1 MAASYFS
8 EEKLTDNDILSRFIM
23 WQDIGGIVV
32 FNDSL
37 TPVSYALGENSPPLA
52 FWTDTASNP
61 NISEVLT
68 YPKKSYMDRVSY
80 GGKIYNI
87 GVSSRAESNEM
98 ILCFDEYEDM
108 LTDDGF
114 NMDTLFSGFRLDMNG
129 AIVVTDGERTI
140 TSNVDGL
147 HGTKVSD
154 WPEREMKPMTGG
166 MFRVRDGRKSWY
178 GARTVYE
185 GYYIYVFFPASE
197 VFKNHQTILVYEIT
211 IYVVLCLMFEIMRY
225 RSKQRNIRQIEEH
238 MNTVNA
244 VSTIYTAN
252 VLIRLDSN
260 EWQIIKAEDRI
271 RELLKNAVTREDCL
285 KIITEKVVS
294 DESRKA
300 FRKFADLSD
309 ISERISENGYIDF
322 DFKSSENVW
331 LNMTVVPRETDDE
344 GRAVSVLLL
353 VRNINE
359 TKCRELDYLK
369 QLRATAEMADRANA
383 AKTDFLRRMSHDI
396 RTPINGIRGMAAIGK
411 CSLDDPKKQEECLD
425 RILTA
430 SDFLLD
436 LVNNVLDMNKLES
449 GNVILEN
456 KAFDLHGL
464 ISDLTV
470 AVETQAVERG
480 VAYSADD
487 SQITHSAVIG
497 SPLHLRQVLQN
508 IVSNAVK
515 YNREN
520 GSVTLTCK
528 ELSSANGRA
537 EYEFICRDTG
547 IGMSREFQE
556 HVFEPFSQERS
567 DARTKYEGTGLG
579 LSMLNF
585 ASNAIKYTK
594 KGRIDITLGCER
606 ISEDTAVM
614 KYSVKDTG
622 QGIRS
627 EDMDKLFTM
636 YTQLNAVKNHGTE
649 STGIGLA
656 ISKYFIDL
664 MGGSVSAES
673 VYGKG
678 SGDTAGR

>member
-87 GVSSRAESNEM
+87 AVSSRAESNEM

-129 AIVVTDGERTI
+129 A
-140 TSNVDGL
+140 
-147 HGTKVSD
+147 
-154 WPEREMKPMTGG
+154 
-166 MFRVRDGRKSWY
+166 
-178 GARTVYE
+178 
-185 GYYIYVFFPASE
+185 
-197 VFKNHQTILVYEIT
+197 
-211 IYVVLCLMFEIMRY
+211 
-225 RSKQRNIRQIEEH
+225 
-238 MNTVNA
+238 
-244 VSTIYTAN
+244 
-252 VLIRLDSN
+252 
-260 EWQIIKAEDRI
+260 
-271 RELLKNAVTREDCL
+271 
-285 KIITEKVVS
+285 
-294 DESRKA
+294 
-300 FRKFADLSD
+300 
-309 ISERISENGYIDF
+309 
-322 DFKSSENVW
+322 
-331 LNMTVVPRETDDE
+331 
-344 GRAVSVLLL
+344 
-353 VRNINE
+353 
-359 TKCRELDYLK
+359 
-369 QLRATAEMADRANA
+369 
-383 AKTDFLRRMSHDI
+383 
-396 RTPINGIRGMAAIGK
+396 
-411 CSLDDPKKQEECLD
+411 
-425 RILTA
+425 
-430 SDFLLD
+430 
-436 LVNNVLDMNKLES
+436 
-449 GNVILEN
+449 
-456 KAFDLHGL
+456 
-464 ISDLTV
+464 
-470 AVETQAVERG
+470 
-480 VAYSADD
+480 
-487 SQITHSAVIG
+487 
-497 SPLHLRQVLQN
+497 
-508 IVSNAVK
+508 
-515 YNREN
+515 
-520 GSVTLTCK
+520 
-528 ELSSANGRA
+528 
-537 EYEFICRDTG
+537 
-547 IGMSREFQE
+547 
-556 HVFEPFSQERS
+556 
-567 DARTKYEGTGLG
+567 
-579 LSMLNF
+579 MLNF

-606 ISEDTAVM
+606 ISENTAVM